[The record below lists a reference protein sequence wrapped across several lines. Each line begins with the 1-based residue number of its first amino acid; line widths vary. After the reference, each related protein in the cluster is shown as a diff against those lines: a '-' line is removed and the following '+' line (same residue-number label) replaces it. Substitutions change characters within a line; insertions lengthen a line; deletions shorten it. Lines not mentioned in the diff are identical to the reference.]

1 MQFFHLILVELIE
14 NDKMTELG
22 FECFAALARL
32 VIFCT
37 TINRLSKGM
46 ILSFER
52 LHLLP

>member
-22 FECFAALARL
+22 LECFAVLVRL

-37 TINRLSKGM
+37 RINRHKGM

-52 LHLLP
+52 LHLIP